1 MCMYE
6 EGRGER
12 ERQTDRQIDR
22 QRERDRERQRDR
34 ESNTMQQESRCGI
47 RNSERK
53 GNESLYSSAS

>member
-22 QRERDRERQRDR
+22 QRERETERA
-34 ESNTMQQESRCGI
+34 MICSRNQVVAYEI
-47 RNSERK
+47 AKEKETNHSIPLQAK
-53 GNESLYSSAS
+53 LKL